1 MTTVSKAEMMK
12 YALEKLSVVAKM
24 YSPPE
29 LRAVLMLYGEEI
41 DRLRAELNELRSKI
55 EKE

>member
-1 MTTVSKAEMMK
+1 MTPLYKSMLDALASMSFMIQAQFPKGLRDQLVEHSK
-12 YALEKLSVVAKM
+12 
-24 YSPPE
+24 E
-29 LRAVLMLYGEEI
+29 L